1 MTQKLSKKLTY
12 WQEKARIPALPSPFS
27 VRLSQNVFYGFFL
40 SLSVLLTGLLCASG
54 QQIASTDISMPNINI
69 RQTMLENKVRTMTMG
84 FPIEAMSAV
93 IALQNK
99 TTAAFLVG
107 IAKKESN
114 WGKRVPRAEDG
125 SDCYN
130 YWGYRGAGSR
140 GIAMGHGCFG
150 SPEQAVGIVG
160 GRLDTFV
167 NEYKFKTAEDL
178 IVWKCGWSCDGHSNK
193 SVKKW
198 IADVGYYTRKF
209 DKKPQ

>member
-1 MTQKLSKKLTY
+1 MTQKLFKKLTY
-12 WQEKARIPALPSPFS
+12 FQEKARIPALPSLFS
-27 VRLSQNVFYGFFL
+27 VRLSDNVFYGVFL
-40 SLSVLLTGLLCASG
+40 SIAVVMTGLLFGSG
-54 QQIASTDISMPNINI
+54 QQIARTNIVMPDTNI
-69 RQTMLENKVRTMTMG
+69 RQAMLENKVRTMTTG

-93 IALQNK
+93 IAEQNK

-140 GIAMGHGCFG
+140 GVAMGHGCFG
-150 SPEQAVGIVG
+150 SPEEAVGIVG

-178 IVWKCGWSCDGHSNK
+178 IVWKCGWSCDGHSNQ